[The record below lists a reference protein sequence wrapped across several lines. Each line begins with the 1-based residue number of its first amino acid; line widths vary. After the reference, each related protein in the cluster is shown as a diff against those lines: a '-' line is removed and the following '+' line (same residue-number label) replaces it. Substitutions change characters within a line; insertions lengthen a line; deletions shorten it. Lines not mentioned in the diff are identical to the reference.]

1 MGEVLRGDRIE
12 TSLYMVSMHKEESC
26 KILCRKEYDAGEM
39 AQFADK
45 IKDEYRVH
53 WIVDNLPAA
62 YRHNLYNTDP
72 SAPAQERYSYERGFL
87 LGFVGGDL
95 TYNSQQSQQTAVVG
109 TPYVNNH
116 LRLVFKYHNH
126 QDPETKEITGSRIVG
141 FEVFPASVKHTY
153 EGRFNADK
161 GVSSCTPLNPIWK
174 RHDLYP
180 ESMLLQNHVVPQPV
194 DQPGEIIWSYDVKW
208 EASNIRW
215 ASRWDLYMFMGQ
227 DQVHWFSI
235 VNSCVVVVFLTGMV
249 AVIMIRALNKDI
261 VTYNEVDPEEMKE
274 DTGWKLVHAD
284 VFRPPRYA
292 NVLASLIG
300 SGCQVICTAVVILF
314 FAVLGFLSPSNRGA
328 LMTSLLFSLAF
339 LGVVAGWASAVV
351 YKMLGGEQWRQNTV
365 LTVTLFPAIA
375 GGTFFF
381 LNLFVWNEGS
391 TVAIP
396 FLQMFELF
404 LLYVF
409 VYAPLVFLGA
419 FNGFKHEPPKNPCRV
434 QSIPR
439 LVPAQAIHL
448 HPLFAIPLGGLV
460 PFGAVFIELYFIL
473 TSIWMHKFYYVFGFL
488 LLVFL
493 ILIVTCAEISIV
505 MCYFHLCAEDYDWWW
520 RSFMTAGSSAFWV
533 YLYGIYYFS
542 VELQIEKFTPTLMY
556 FGYNFIVCLGFLV
569 MTGTVGVVST
579 YMFVHK
585 IYSSIK
591 LD

>member
-1 MGEVLRGDRIE
+1 
-12 TSLYMVSMHKEESC
+12 
-26 KILCRKEYDAGEM
+26 
-39 AQFADK
+39 
-45 IKDEYRVH
+45 
-53 WIVDNLPAA
+53 
-62 YRHNLYNTDP
+62 
-72 SAPAQERYSYERGFL
+72 
-87 LGFVGGDL
+87 
-95 TYNSQQSQQTAVVG
+95 
-109 TPYVNNH
+109 
-116 LRLVFKYHNH
+116 
-126 QDPETKEITGSRIVG
+126 
-141 FEVFPASVKHTY
+141 
-153 EGRFNADK
+153 
-161 GVSSCTPLNPIWK
+161 
-174 RHDLYP
+174 
-180 ESMLLQNHVVPQPV
+180 
-194 DQPGEIIWSYDVKW
+194 
-208 EASNIRW
+208 
-215 ASRWDLYMFMGQ
+215 MGQ

-261 VTYNEVDPEEMKE
+261 LTYNEVDPEEMKE

-391 TVAIP
+391 TVEIP
-396 FLQMFELF
+396 CLQMFELF